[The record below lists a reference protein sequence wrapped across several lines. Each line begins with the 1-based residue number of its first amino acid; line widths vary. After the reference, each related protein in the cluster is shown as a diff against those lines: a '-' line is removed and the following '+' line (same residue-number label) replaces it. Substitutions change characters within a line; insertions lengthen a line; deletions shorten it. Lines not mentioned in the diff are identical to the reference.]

1 MPSPR
6 ALPLLEQ
13 KLILAS
19 RGFASL
25 GAKAVGGLRGK
36 RRGQNMT
43 KYDILKGTFTL
54 KTFPDKHFFTY
65 ATIV

>member
-25 GAKAVGGLRGK
+25 GAKAVDGLRGEG
-36 RRGQNMT
+36 RGQ
-43 KYDILKGTFTL
+43 KISILY
-54 KTFPDKHFFTY
+54 FFLLLFFFLTWDL
-65 ATIV
+65 VS